1 LEQYK
6 AECLADKWEYL
17 WDCLTV
23 VQMEVLL
30 DVKKVETMVP
40 FLVGWLE
47 MRLVDERVERMVLWT
62 VDKKEQ

>member
-6 AECLADKWEYL
+6 AEWLADKWEYL
-17 WDCLTV
+17 WDCLTA

-47 MRLVDERVERMVLWT
+47 MRLVDERVEWMVLWT

>member
-1 LEQYK
+1 
-6 AECLADKWEYL
+6 
-17 WDCLTV
+17 
-23 VQMEVLL
+23 MEVLL

-47 MRLVDERVERMVLWT
+47 MRLVDERVEWMVLWT